1 MTILTIMIILMI
13 MTMMGIISKMRIIRI
28 MRCLIT
34 GTNASFFSQA
44 SAQGTD
50 SDLTAIA
57 TTKVFCGVW
66 VEHYEGPRKVF
77 YAVMIRAKF
86 VCFGLNVMKGSIVIK
101 TADFE
106 HYMNVVLYRILTA
119 LFVISDSFYPLS
131 RHETNWTSKL
141 ALIKSCF
148 AHHTSKLTIQCNPF
162 PTGVYEKHFSPHT
175 LH

>member
-1 MTILTIMIILMI
+1 MKILTVMIILMI
-13 MTMMGIISKMRIIRI
+13 MTMMGIMSKIRI

-44 SAQGTD
+44 SAPGGD

-131 RHETNWTSKL
+131 RHETDWTSKL
-141 ALIKSCF
+141 ALLL
-148 AHHTSKLTIQCNPF
+148 SKLFC
-162 PTGVYEKHFSPHT
+162 SPHK
-175 LH
+175 